1 MFIAAVFLPL
11 VLALLVTSAGSRGI
25 PTIGLF
31 ARRELLMKKYL
42 ERAERHADARGD
54 TKEFKNLYVGFRR
67 YNNIEESVW
76 KTLSYLYGNES
87 ANLLKYQ

>member
-1 MFIAAVFLPL
+1 
-11 VLALLVTSAGSRGI
+11 
-25 PTIGLF
+25 
-31 ARRELLMKKYL
+31 MKKYL